1 MANTY
6 NSVLDID
13 FGDIAWLFQAVMVR
27 HDCVHRNGFD
37 KDGNQQQI
45 KNESIVELV
54 KQCTHLVSEI
64 EEHLISRKEK
74 DQIKA
79 QQSLRSL

>member
-1 MANTY
+1 MLKRIGITALFE
-6 NSVLDID
+6 SEWVLSNY
-13 FGDIAWLFQAVMVR
+13 WNLCSS
-27 HDCVHRNGFD
+27 HDGEHT
-37 KDGNQQQI
+37 
-45 KNESIVELV
+45 ESIVELV